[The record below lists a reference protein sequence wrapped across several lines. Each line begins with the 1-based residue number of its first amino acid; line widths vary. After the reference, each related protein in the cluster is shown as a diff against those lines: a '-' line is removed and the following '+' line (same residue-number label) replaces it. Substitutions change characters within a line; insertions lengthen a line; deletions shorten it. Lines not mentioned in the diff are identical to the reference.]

1 MDRSGRLLAFMNETI
16 GYFPTKVENAD
27 RDRYTADRDTR
38 TILDKTIDDIILCMV
53 DIAEECLKK
62 VIVHRRG
69 GSSSGH

>member
-1 MDRSGRLLAFMNETI
+1 MNETI
-16 GYFPTKVENAD
+16 DYFLTKIENAD

-62 VIVHRRG
+62 GQRLGQHRPRKT
-69 GSSSGH
+69 